1 MEASHTMVPTSR
13 TSSSCIP
20 VPRSSLAPASP
31 APAPR
36 SFTASA
42 ASHVTMSTA
51 KYTSHLDFDA
61 PSDEESARE
70 QENADALALRHTSST
85 PAFTQSSKFSR
96 IRSPIPPVP
105 MLHHGQGYRTLP
117 RLAAQGGIS
126 SDSSTSTSSSLSRK
140 PSSSASNSSTS
151 WRGLS
156 RKLSRFRL
164 RGSEDESGSISTDQ
178 TSSFSSGSSEKPSR
192 IRRSVGPSKTNLH
205 SSDESSSDAGSS
217 LCSISISGTPILN
230 EKPLPEAPLFSPCTS
245 PIDEYN
251 LDNDPTPSAEAA
263 PARQLSRFQ
272 IRRKPVPEYFPDTRP
287 VPDSDSSSAY
297 STSSGESSAEGSA
310 AIQIV
315 GPNVFIAYD
324 NDATSTLTA
333 AFTHIVRLLP
343 ADAIGAGVRHRA
355 EEVEFEPQTGVHTL
369 YLPVPRPVAPPH
381 IFSDFSAIDES
392 HCDIRFASTL
402 TDTVDHAKDRR
413 TSASIRPPSAT
424 SPSASKSD
432 HRPRRSDSQLSHA
445 DLVATQDFLAASG
458 RIVSL
463 PELAYF
469 LTELSAQAHF
479 TDPPAPPLGLQPAHI
494 DAVLSFLRPHPFA
507 PATTRRVLLVAPRG
521 DAQLVREGLA
531 LMACYLAR
539 VEGWGVRFALRKFEA
554 SVGTVGRRWR
564 GLLGREG
571 AVAEY
576 LEELAVV

>member
-1 MEASHTMVPTSR
+1 MAPTAR
-13 TSSSCIP
+13 TSSSRIP
-20 VPRSSLAPASP
+20 VPRSSLALASL

-36 SFTASA
+36 SFSTSA
-42 ASHVTMSTA
+42 APHVTA
-51 KYTSHLDFDA
+51 KYTSHLDLDA
-61 PSDEESARE
+61 PSDDESARE
-70 QENADALALRHTSST
+70 RENTDARALRHTSST
-85 PAFTQSSKFSR
+85 PAFNQSSKFSR

-117 RLAAQGGIS
+117 RLAAQGTILTASG
-126 SDSSTSTSSSLSRK
+126 TSTSSSLGRK
-140 PSSSASNSSTS
+140 PSTSASSSSAS

-164 RGSEDESGSISTDQ
+164 RGSEDESSSVSTDQ
-178 TSSFSSGSSEKPSR
+178 TSSGSSEKPSR
-192 IRRSVGPSKTNLH
+192 ILRSVGPSVTNVH

-217 LCSISISGTPILN
+217 LCSISISGTPLLN

-245 PIDEYN
+245 PIDEYY
-251 LDNDPTPSAEAA
+251 LDNDPTPLAEAA
-263 PARQLSRFQ
+263 PARQLSKFQ
-272 IRRKPVPEYFPDTRP
+272 IRRKPVPEYFPDTN
-287 VPDSDSSSAY
+287 SDSSSAY
-297 STSSGESSAEGSA
+297 STRSGESSSEGSA

-324 NDATSTLTA
+324 NDATSALTA

-343 ADAIGAGVRHRA
+343 ADTTGAGVRR
-355 EEVEFEPQTGVHTL
+355 EEVHFKPQTGVHTL
-369 YLPVPRPVAPPH
+369 YLPVPRPVTPPH

-402 TDTVDHAKDRR
+402 TDTLDHAKDRR
-413 TSASIRPPSAT
+413 TSGSVRPPSAT
-424 SPSASKSD
+424 SPPTSGA
-432 HRPRRSDSQLSHA
+432 RPRRSDSQLSHA
-445 DLVATQDFLAASG
+445 DLIATQEFLAASG

-469 LTELSAQAHF
+469 LTELSAQ
-479 TDPPAPPLGLQPAHI
+479 TPLDDPSAPPLGLQPAHI
-494 DAVLSFLRPHPFA
+494 DAVLAFLRPHPFA
-507 PATTRRVLLVAPRG
+507 PATTRRVLLVVPRG
-521 DAQLVREGLA
+521 DAQLVREGIA

-539 VEGWGVRFALRKFEA
+539 VEGWGVRFALRKFEG

-571 AVAEY
+571 EVAEY